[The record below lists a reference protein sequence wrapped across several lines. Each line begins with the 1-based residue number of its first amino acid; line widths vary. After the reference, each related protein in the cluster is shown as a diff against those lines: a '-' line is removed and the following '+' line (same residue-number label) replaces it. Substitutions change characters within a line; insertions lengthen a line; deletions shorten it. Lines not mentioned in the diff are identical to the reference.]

1 MIEYD
6 KTLSNMG
13 KRIVEKRKQ
22 LGLSQEEL
30 AEKAGITVQMLSTA
44 ERGAKG
50 MRPINLWKIS
60 DALGVST
67 DYLLKGVISEV
78 DDINLI
84 NKISDL
90 PNRQRS
96 ALENIIDNFI
106 DACDYRVGITDKTRK
121 ALKTLGF

>member
-22 LGLSQEEL
+22 LGLFQEEL

-67 DYLLKGVISEV
+67 DYLLKGIISEI

-106 DACDYRVGITDKTRK
+106 DACDYRK
-121 ALKTLGF
+121 

>member
-67 DYLLKGVISEV
+67 DYLLKGIISEIN
-78 DDINLI
+78 DINLI

-106 DACDYRVGITDKTRK
+106 DACDYRK
-121 ALKTLGF
+121 

>member
-67 DYLLKGVISEV
+67 DYLLKGVPSEI
-78 DDINLI
+78 DNMNLI
-84 NKISDL
+84 NKIAGL
-90 PNRQRS
+90 PMKQRN
-96 ALENIIDNFI
+96 ALENIIDIFL
-106 DACDYRVGITDKTRK
+106 DACEHKI
-121 ALKTLGF
+121 

>member
-13 KRIVEKRKQ
+13 KRIVERRKQ

-67 DYLLKGVISEV
+67 DYLLKGIISEV

-96 ALENIIDNFI
+96 ALENIIDNFL
-106 DACDYRVGITDKTRK
+106 DACNYRK
-121 ALKTLGF
+121 

>member
-67 DYLLKGVISEV
+67 DYLLKGIISEI

-106 DACDYRVGITDKTRK
+106 DACDYRK
-121 ALKTLGF
+121 

>member
-67 DYLLKGVISEV
+67 DYLLKGVIYEV

-106 DACDYRVGITDKTRK
+106 DACDYRK
-121 ALKTLGF
+121 

>member
-67 DYLLKGVISEV
+67 DYLLKGIISEI

-96 ALENIIDNFI
+96 ALENIIGNFI
-106 DACDYRVGITDKTRK
+106 DACDYRK
-121 ALKTLGF
+121 

>member
-13 KRIVEKRKQ
+13 KRIVEKRIQ

-67 DYLLKGVISEV
+67 DYLLKGIISEI

-106 DACDYRVGITDKTRK
+106 DACDYRK
-121 ALKTLGF
+121 

>member
-13 KRIVEKRKQ
+13 KRIVERRKQ

-67 DYLLKGVISEV
+67 DYLLKGIISEI

-106 DACDYRVGITDKTRK
+106 DACDYRK
-121 ALKTLGF
+121 

>member
-1 MIEYD
+1 MIEYERALGD
-6 KTLSNMG
+6 MG

-67 DYLLKGVISEV
+67 DYLLKGVPSEI
-78 DDINLI
+78 DNQNLI

-90 PNRQRS
+90 PNRQRTD
-96 ALENIIDNFI
+96 LENIIDNFL
-106 DACDYRVGITDKTRK
+106 DACGYKK
-121 ALKTLGF
+121 

>member
-13 KRIVEKRKQ
+13 KRIVERRKQ

-67 DYLLKGVISEV
+67 DYLLKGIISEI

-96 ALENIIDNFI
+96 DLENIIDNFI
-106 DACDYRVGITDKTRK
+106 DACDYRK
-121 ALKTLGF
+121 

>member
-30 AEKAGITVQMLSTA
+30 AEKPGITVQMLSTA

-67 DYLLKGVISEV
+67 DYLLKGIISEI

-106 DACDYRVGITDKTRK
+106 DACDYRK
-121 ALKTLGF
+121 

>member
-106 DACDYRVGITDKTRK
+106 DACDYRK
-121 ALKTLGF
+121 